1 MIRQKSFENEK
12 PCLYLVATPIGNL
25 QEMTPRAVEILKSVD
40 VIAAEDT
47 RNTLKLLRAFDIKTH
62 CIAHHSYNEK
72 ESAEGILELLRG
84 GKNVAVVS
92 DAGYPLIS
100 DPGQILVDS
109 AAKEGFNVIPV
120 SGSNAALN
128 ALVASGI
135 CAQPFM
141 FIGFLPVKEND
152 CRNRLEELKNIP
164 AALIFYEAPHRI
176 EKMLKRCLEVLG
188 NRNAVLARELTKKH
202 EEFLRGTLSEL
213 AEAAADLKG
222 EMVLVVEG
230 CKKQMKEASMEEML
244 KFIEEEIHKGL
255 SAKEAIKKTAQK
267 FHVSKN
273 ELYDFYHQNQK

>member
-25 QEMTPRAVEILKSVD
+25 QEMTPRSVEILKSVD

-47 RNTLKLLRAFDIKTH
+47 RNTMKLLRAFDIKTH

-188 NRNAVLARELTKKH
+188 DRNAVLARELTKKH

-213 AEAAADLKG
+213 VEAAADLKG

-230 CKKQMKEASMEEML
+230 STGQMQEVSMEEML
-244 KFIEEEIHKGL
+244 QFIEEEIDKGL
-255 SAKEAIKKTAQK
+255 SAKEAIKKTAQE